1 MKFLCVEC
9 DEPMKLTRT
18 RPPDDSGSLAVFFAC
33 PTCLRSIAMLT
44 NAWET
49 EMVSSL
55 GVKIGPAEQAAA
67 AGAESAVG
75 SGAAPSAAG
84 GAVAER
90 VAALTGGMDGETGQ
104 AASRCPFSGVVRE
117 MEAQRAAGEESGP
130 RWTEEALARLEGIPE
145 FVRPMARQGVEHYAE
160 TNGYGVVDVK
170 GGGGGCAGGGRGV
183 GGRERAALL
192 GRQGAGAA
200 LGGRRTPPARTPT
213 RCRTVRLPTSLPP
226 TPRPRPH
233 RTCLAHQG
241 EGRGKTAGSWVVGG
255 PWMVTL

>member
-9 DEPMKLTRT
+9 DEAMKITRT

-67 AGAESAVG
+67 AGAESR
-75 SGAAPSAAG
+75 AATATAG

-90 VAALTGGMDGETGQ
+90 VAALTGGMDGETAE

-117 MEAQRAAGEESGP
+117 MEAQRAVGEESGP

-160 TNGYGVVDVK
+160 TNGYAVVDVK
-170 GGGGGCAGGGRGV
+170 VLDEA
-183 GGRERAALL
+183 RARF
-192 GRQGAGAA
+192 G
-200 LGGRRTPPARTPT
+200 
-213 RCRTVRLPTSLPP
+213 
-226 TPRPRPH
+226 
-233 RTCLAHQG
+233 
-241 EGRGKTAGSWVVGG
+241 
-255 PWMVTL
+255 M